1 MDGLN
6 LITLAKYMAVL
17 VAAMIIGNW
26 FLTEVKKSKFNKQPW
41 YKPYISVPGLI
52 ILMAVLGLPLFLL
65 LFAK

>member
-6 LITLAKYMAVL
+6 LITLTKYMAVL

-26 FLTEVKKSKFNKQPW
+26 FLIEVKKAKFNNQPW

-52 ILMAVLGLPLFLL
+52 ILAAVLGLPLLLL

>member
-6 LITLAKYMAVL
+6 LITFAKYMAVL

-26 FLTEVKKSKFNKQPW
+26 FLTEVKKAKFNKQPW

>member
-6 LITLAKYMAVL
+6 LITLFKYVAVL

-26 FLTEVKKSKFNKQPW
+26 FLTEVKKAKFNKQPW
-41 YKPYISVPGLI
+41 YKPYISVPGLV

-65 LFAK
+65 LIAK

>member
-26 FLTEVKKSKFNKQPW
+26 FLTEVKKAKFNKQPW

-65 LFAK
+65 LLAK